1 MKNKFFRLISTVEP
15 QASQPPLQAASKKR
29 FGKKIYATLGVA
41 AIIVVVLAG
50 MLLIPQS
57 TANVVPLGVHYS
69 VGEEL
74 TYNITTSVSTQGSK
88 SSTSFDS
95 QGTLN
100 IEVVSLNGDTYT
112 LNYSTTTAILGYS
125 TTSSKLLDVKESD
138 MINVLTLLPVALQQY
153 ANSDVNDSN
162 PTVTAIFNQSQAKVG
177 DTWQIPLTANT
188 NDDTVG
194 NLTVTFKAIQDL
206 TVPAGNFKVFRI
218 DFSTNT
224 LGTQSSLLNINLDVA
239 GQSYLEYGTSKQI
252 QSNLQLNMNSGTAIN
267 NYNIAISISSTL
279 TKDVK
284 P

>member
-1 MKNKFFRLISTVEP
+1 M
-15 QASQPPLQAASKKR
+15 
-29 FGKKIYATLGVA
+29 GVA

-57 TANVVPLGVHYS
+57 TATVVPLGVHYS

-138 MINVLTLLPVALQQY
+138 MINVLTLLPSRL
-153 ANSDVNDSN
+153 NNM
-162 PTVTAIFNQSQAKVG
+162 
-177 DTWQIPLTANT
+177 
-188 NDDTVG
+188 
-194 NLTVTFKAIQDL
+194 LTVM
-206 TVPAGNFKVFRI
+206 
-218 DFSTNT
+218 ST
-224 LGTQSSLLNINLDVA
+224 I
-239 GQSYLEYGTSKQI
+239 QI
-252 QSNLQLNMNSGTAIN
+252 QL
-267 NYNIAISISSTL
+267 
-279 TKDVK
+279 
-284 P
+284 